1 MTPQQIALVQ
11 NSFKSVAPIASKAAA
26 FFYDRLFEIAPEV
39 RQLFPADLSGQK
51 VKLMGIL
58 ATAINNLHR
67 LDAILPTVRRLG
79 DRHRDYGVS
88 AEHYATVGAALLW
101 TLEQGLGAGF
111 TSEVKAAW
119 YEAYCALA
127 EAMQQGERQAK
138 AGGEVLSPG
147 SDRKGDG

>member
-26 FFYDRLFEIAPEV
+26 LFYDRLFEIAPEV

-58 ATAINNLHR
+58 AI
-67 LDAILPTVRRLG
+67 DAILPTVRQLG

-119 YEAYCALA
+119 CEAYCALA

-138 AGGEVLSPG
+138 AAGEVLSPG